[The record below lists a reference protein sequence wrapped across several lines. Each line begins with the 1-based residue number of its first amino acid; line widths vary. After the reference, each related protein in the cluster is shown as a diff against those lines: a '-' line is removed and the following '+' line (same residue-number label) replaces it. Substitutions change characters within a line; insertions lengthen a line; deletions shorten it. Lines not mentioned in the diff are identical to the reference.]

1 MLQAE
6 GIKVHKIHLYGGNS
20 IPNEIPIGI
29 QWNNPSP
36 ASEMVTISE
45 TTISETSD
53 WLYDDIKLSP
63 NFMPLAQMMSDNVN
77 EELPILGVHVL
88 LWMRG
93 SM

>member
-1 MLQAE
+1 
-6 GIKVHKIHLYGGNS
+6 
-20 IPNEIPIGI
+20 
-29 QWNNPSP
+29 
-36 ASEMVTISE
+36 MVTISE